1 MTARNQPGEPPDEG
15 CRSRVLP
22 QASGEQSGPVGPSGE
37 YGGQSI
43 GIVRGWQP
51 QSSAPSP
58 RGQTEPLAALVAV
71 AVVCLAVS
79 AHAGL
84 LTGLFPQF
92 GADRSLGEGTAER
105 VWRAVSEDGVY
116 DSSGNLTDDITVE
129 TLPQGK
135 YVAITVTYVGEGGR
149 LESAGGGTFDPGA
162 DRVTLEPPET
172 AERYERVLPVKFGAG
187 DVRPGTLRVVIW
199 S

>member
-1 MTARNQPGEPPDEG
+1 MTARNQLRDPPDEG

-22 QASGEQSGPVGPSGE
+22 EASWERSGPVGPAGE
-37 YGGQSI
+37 YGGQPI
-43 GIVRGWQP
+43 GIVQGWRSR
-51 QSSAPSP
+51 SSAPSP

-105 VWRAVSEDGVY
+105 VWRAISEDGVY
-116 DSSGNLTDDITVE
+116 DSSGNLTDDIE
-129 TLPQGK
+129 AKTLPQGK
-135 YVAITVTYVGEGGR
+135 YVAISVTYVGEGGR
-149 LESAGGGTFDPGA
+149 LESAGNGTFDPHA
-162 DRVTLEPPET
+162 DRVALEPPET
-172 AERYERVLPVKFGAG
+172 AERYERVLPVKFGPG
-187 DVRPGTLRVVIW
+187 DVRSGTLRVVIW